1 MENLVLA
8 MAPNSKSPQ
17 MITINI
23 RNHLIVVKIVK
34 NVAVPWIL
42 IYFKNN
48 VDIVSMIWMYQLL
61 PHPLMPQMYE
71 MGHYFSE
78 SLNVT

>member
-1 MENLVLA
+1 
-8 MAPNSKSPQ
+8 
-17 MITINI
+17 MISITTNI

-34 NVAVPWIL
+34 NVAVAWIL
-42 IYFKNN
+42 ICFKNN
-48 VDIVSMIWMYQLL
+48 ADIVSMIWMYQLL

-78 SLNVT
+78 SLFYVVTNFVVVDRVN